1 MEEMDQIYGLGF
13 SVAFVLFVVGV
24 NGRDLA
30 ARAGYSKEILRVVVL
45 EDEDLEDSSDT
56 AEHKIEKAFHNVV
69 VT

>member
-1 MEEMDQIYGLGF
+1 MEEMDQICGLGF
-13 SVAFVLFVVGV
+13 SVHLVLFVIGV

-30 ARAGYSKEILRVVVL
+30 ARARYSREILRVVVL

-56 AEHKIEKAFHNVV
+56 AEYKIEKAFHNLV